1 MDPRARERS
10 RAGAALVL
18 VLALVPIVG
27 LAEASG
33 ARVGQRVDPRVSRI
47 MDKAQYR
54 HGRWG
59 LLASA
64 PGGGVPLQSLNP
76 GEAFVPGS
84 ATKLFSISA
93 AWNTLGPGHR
103 FTTPV
108 YALGR
113 RQASEL
119 DGNLVLLAS
128 GDLTLGGRTTPT
140 GAVAFTNVDHGD
152 ANSVPGA
159 TLTPEDPLAGLDQ
172 IARQVRRSGITRV
185 NGDVVIDDRLFAPD
199 PVLTGEDPELD
210 PVMIND
216 NLIDVQ
222 VTPTQP
228 GRAAKVFWR
237 PRTASYRLDG
247 KVMTA
252 PATRAA
258 TFPPR
263 WSITTTSD
271 GRISVSGTIPRNAGR
286 QLQTL
291 TIADPAAFARTALIQ
306 ALARA
311 GVSVS
316 APVSGPNPEQLLAR
330 TRTYPARTRVAA
342 YVSPPYREYAKL
354 ILKVS
359 HNLGAQ
365 LAICLMAGL
374 RHSRDC
380 ETGFAVERKFL
391 GHARIDLSQVAFA
404 DGRGGAPSDRA
415 TPTAVVQLL
424 SWWLSRP
431 DFRTFRSS
439 LPILGVDGSLA
450 GVERR
455 SPARG
460 KVFAK
465 TGTAV
470 GGDSLNGRLV
480 VEGKGLA
487 GYLQA
492 GRHRFIPFALFLGD
506 TFTPTIE
513 GVEQAGNDLGAIAA
527 ILQQRFAR

>member
-1 MDPRARERS
+1 RRRS
-10 RAGAALVL
+10 RVGRGLAAALTL
-18 VLALVPIVG
+18 VAIAG
-27 LAEASG
+27 LARASG
-33 ARVGQRVDPRVSRI
+33 ATAGRRVDPQVARI

-59 LLASA
+59 LLASE
-64 PGGGVPLQSLNP
+64 PRSGVPLQSLNP
-76 GEAFVPGS
+76 GQAFVPGS

-93 AWNTLGPGHR
+93 AWNTLGPRHR

-119 DGNLVLLAS
+119 DGNLVLVAS
-128 GDLTLGGRTTPT
+128 GDLTLGGRTTRT

-159 TLTPEDPLAGLDQ
+159 TLTPEDPLAGLSE

-185 NGDVVIDDRLFAPD
+185 NGNVVIDDRLFAPD
-199 PVLTGEDPELD
+199 PVLTSEDPELD
-210 PVMIND
+210 PIMIND

-228 GRAAKVFWR
+228 GRAARVFWR
-237 PRTASYRLDG
+237 PQTASNTLDG
-247 KVMTA
+247 QVMTA

-263 WSITTTSD
+263 WSISTTSD
-271 GRISVSGTIPRNAGR
+271 GRIAVSGTIPRNAGR

-316 APVSGPNPEQLLAR
+316 AAVTGPDPEQLLAQ
-330 TRTYPARTRVAA
+330 TRTYPASTRVAA

-374 RHSRDC
+374 RHTQDC
-380 ETGFAVERKFL
+380 ETGFAVERTFL
-391 GHARIDLSQVAFA
+391 RRARVDLSQVAFA

-415 TPTAVVQLL
+415 TPTAVVALL

-431 DFRTFRSS
+431 DFAAFRRS

-450 GVERR
+450 GVESR

-492 GRHRFIPFALFLGD
+492 RGHRFIPFALFLGD
-506 TFTPTIE
+506 TFTPTIQ
-513 GVEQAGNDLGAIAA
+513 GVERAGNDLGAIAA